1 MIKEVNQR
9 WKNVKKEDIF
19 KMEIVRISTA
29 GSVDDGK
36 STLIGRLLYDNNALT
51 KEQEALVFQKT
62 REKGLSDLD
71 LSVITDGL
79 IAEREQ
85 GITIDV
91 AHIYFST
98 QTRKFII
105 SDSPGHIE
113 YTRNMVTGASNSETS
128 IILIDARKGLTEQS
142 YRHFFI
148 SQLLQLD
155 RVIFCV
161 NKMDLVDYSE
171 DRFIELAI
179 QIKQMIT
186 SLNKE
191 IQYSIVPVSSLKGDN
206 VVKRS
211 VNTLWYQGETLNE
224 LLHSSVHER
233 TTIEPFRFDVQNVI
247 HSQTAEFVDY
257 RAFVGRVVSGSIS
270 VGDKIIT
277 LPSRRESTIS
287 EIRRFTDVL
296 TTANVGD
303 SVAISLSDEIDS
315 SRGALITDV
324 NSIPD
329 ESTQIESTIVWMDEK
344 PAIIGSKLLIKV
356 GSREFPVKLQA
367 IKNVINPIN
376 PEENIEASSLSIND
390 IAIVEIK
397 LSQPGYF
404 DRFSEN
410 KKNGLFILID
420 PLSNNTVAVGFV
432 K

>member
-1 MIKEVNQR
+1 
-9 WKNVKKEDIF
+9 
-19 KMEIVRISTA
+19 MEIVRISTA

-62 REKGLSDLD
+62 KEKGLADLD

-98 QTRKFII
+98 ETRKFII

-155 RVIFCV
+155 RVVFCV

-171 DRFIELAI
+171 DRFLELAI
-179 QIKQMIT
+179 EIKKMIN
-186 SLNKE
+186 SLNKD
-191 IQYSIVPVSSLKGDN
+191 INYSIVPVSSLKGDN
-206 VVKRS
+206 VVNKS
-211 VNTLWYQGETLNE
+211 VNTNWYSGETLND
-224 LLHSSVHER
+224 LLHAPSSEKSDAA
-233 TTIEPFRFDVQNVI
+233 PFRFDVQNVI
-247 HSQTAEFVDY
+247 HSQTSEFVDY
-257 RAFVGRVVSGSIS
+257 RAYAGRVVSGSIS

-277 LPSRRESTIS
+277 LPSRRESTIT
-287 EIRRFTDVL
+287 EIRRFTDTL
-296 TTANVGD
+296 STAHAGD
-303 SVAISLSDEIDS
+303 SIAISLADDIDS
-315 SRGALITDV
+315 SRGTLISDV
-324 NSIPD
+324 KSIPV
-329 ESTQIESTIVWMDEK
+329 EATEIESTIVWMDEK
-344 PAIIGSKLLIKV
+344 PAVIGSKLLIKI
-356 GSREFPVKLQA
+356 GSREFPVKLQT
-367 IKNVINPIN
+367 IQNVVNPIN
-376 PEENIEASSLSIND
+376 PNEKTEASSLSIND
-390 IAIVEIK
+390 IAEVNIK
-397 LSQPGYF
+397 LSQPAFF
-404 DRFSEN
+404 DSFSEN
-410 KKNGLFILID
+410 KKNGLFILVD